1 MNRTGNQFSLFST
14 ESTSVIRSINMEY
27 NLVEIWLRRDPIRWL
42 AGVLGGLVAGVIA
55 MLVGMFI
62 ATSVGME
69 ATFPI
74 KLLGTT
80 VLGAS
85 STELNQIQGAV
96 VGFLVLEFICV
107 FWGVVFAH
115 FTGTNSLKAL
125 LPMGLVWGTFSWI
138 FIWNL
143 FLPSFKTIF
152 AAQISAGAALP
163 VCLAYG
169 LGLST
174 ISFFD
179 SSLRK
184 AKHS

>member
-1 MNRTGNQFSLFST
+1 
-14 ESTSVIRSINMEY
+14 MEY

-42 AGVLGGLVAGVIA
+42 SGVLGGLVAGVIA
-55 MLVGMFI
+55 MLVGMLI
-62 ATSVGME
+62 ATSTGME
-69 ATFPI
+69 ASFPI
-74 KLLGTT
+74 KLMGTI

-85 STELNQIQGAV
+85 ATELNQTQGAV

-107 FWGVVFAH
+107 FWGVIFAH

-125 LPMGLVWGTFSWI
+125 LPMGLVWAAFSWI

-143 FLPSFKTIF
+143 FLPSFNTIL
-152 AAQISAGAALP
+152 AAQVSAGAALP
-163 VCLAYG
+163 VCIAYG

-179 SSLRK
+179 SALRK
-184 AKHS
+184 AKQV